1 MESKI
6 KAWVEYEYEYVKKY
20 GDNCEVRRSID
31 RCYGA
36 VMFCINNCFP
46 SFNEELGNWWNN
58 EMLPKF
64 QILEEED

>member
-1 MESKI
+1 MEKDIKKWIEREYINTKI
-6 KAWVEYEYEYVKKY
+6 Y
-20 GDNCEVRRSID
+20 GDDLSTRHAID

-46 SFNEELGNWWNN
+46 SFNEELARWWEN

-64 QILEEED
+64 RKLERR